1 MYFKKT
7 SVGRDVAAGI
17 VVDIFQTQSEE
28 DLLIYQL
35 WSVSKRNTSRKN
47 LYQKKKNYLTAL
59 VLSCGM

>member
-47 LYQKKKNYLTAL
+47 LYQKKKII
-59 VLSCGM
+59 